1 MEVWIIWLT
10 AAALLLTIE
19 VLTQMM
25 WALCLTIG
33 AAGAMVC
40 ALCGLDLKWQ
50 VAAMAVLGIVAYIV
64 LLPEIGRA
72 HV

>member
-50 VAAMAVLGIVAYIV
+50 VAAMAGLGIVA
-64 LLPEIGRA
+64 
-72 HV
+72 